1 MYTNSRYLIV
11 LFAIFSS
18 QAKAQIHHQTSGIV
32 QAGYVVTDSQ
42 TSFLNKGTGTLRHD
56 EDSIVLQQA
65 IVQVDSTWTSG
76 FSSTLILNA
85 YTDGEQNIAPSQV
98 QLKYQPIIKTEIK
111 YKLRIGMFYPELSVE
126 NTDTGWLSP
135 DTYTQSAI
143 NSWFGEELRIFGI
156 EASLFKSGRRSA
168 SPWSWDTKIGF
179 YKGNDPIGS
188 IIAWRGFGMHDRQSL
203 FKERVEFAA
212 YPFVVSTEGIN
223 HPSWVEP
230 FRELDGRVG
239 GYLGVHLNYLRHTE
253 FKYYRYDNFA
263 DPNAVNSQRLYAW
276 RTKFHSLALNHRV
289 NKNWQVKSQLLHGS
303 TLMGNNFVHVDYIA
317 GFLQSTYTLSATSKV
332 TARIDV
338 FDVSERDDIPEDVNT
353 SFGHAITLN
362 YQYKINQQW
371 RIGSEIHLNRNTA
384 LNRGSLGVLPQQ
396 HEKQWLLIADYR
408 F

>member
-1 MYTNSRYLIV
+1 MCTNSRYLFV
-11 LFAIFSS
+11 LFAIFSG
-18 QAKAQIHHQTSGIV
+18 QALAKIHHHTSGIV
-32 QAGYVVTDSQ
+32 QAGYVVADSQ

-56 EDSIVLQQA
+56 ENSLILQQA
-65 IVQVDSTWTSG
+65 IVQVDSTWTSS
-76 FSSTLILNA
+76 FSSTLVLNA
-85 YTDGEQNIAPSQV
+85 YTDGEQSIAPSQV
-98 QLKYQPIIKTEIK
+98 QIKYQPIIKTEIK
-111 YKLRIGMFYPELSVE
+111 YSLRIGMFYPELSVE

-143 NSWFGEELRIFGI
+143 NTWFGEELRIFGA

-168 SPWSWDTKIGF
+168 SPWSWDAKIGL

-188 IIAWRGFGMHDRQSL
+188 VIAWRGFGMHDRQSL
-203 FKERVEFAA
+203 FNERVEFAA
-212 YPFVVSTEGIN
+212 YPFVVSNEGIN

-230 FRELDGRVG
+230 FHELDSRFG
-239 GYLGVHLNYLRHTE
+239 GYLGVHLNYLRRTE

-276 RTKFHSLALNHRV
+276 RTKFHSLALNHKV
-289 NKNWQVKSQLLHGS
+289 SKNWQVKSQLLHGS
-303 TLMGNNFVHVDYIA
+303 TLMGNNFVHVDYTA
-317 GFLQSTYTLSATSKV
+317 GFLQSTYAVSATSKI

-362 YQYKINQQW
+362 YQYNINQQW
-371 RIGSEIHLNRNTA
+371 RIGSEIHLNKNTA
-384 LNRGSLGVLPQQ
+384 LNRRSLGVLPQQ
-396 HEKQWLLIADYR
+396 HERQWLLIADYR